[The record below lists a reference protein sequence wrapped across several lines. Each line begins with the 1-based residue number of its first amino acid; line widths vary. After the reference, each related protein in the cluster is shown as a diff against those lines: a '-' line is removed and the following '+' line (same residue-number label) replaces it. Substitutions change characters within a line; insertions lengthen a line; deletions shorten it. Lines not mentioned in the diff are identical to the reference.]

1 MCFNSGM
8 FKLACVTWFILTF
21 LQCSMFMFYVRTCRG
36 WCKWP
41 LGKRAACE
49 IIGYF
54 WWGSRYYLPEKPFIL
69 TRHQENSSVCSN
81 NTKCFKRVIRTCLW
95 QQSYLILM
103 RHRGNS
109 SQDFCNNYNI
119 CFQLFYLTKTS
130 HCCRYIS
137 SFVCVDKTIHFFY
150 KRRPCFQPYY
160 ARFWDIFQLCY
171 FGDKTRCFLTRNC
184 DTSSHVCSDK
194 PICFCR
200 DVGITQGVFVATI
213 QVI

>member
-41 LGKRAACE
+41 LGKRAACK

-103 RHRGNS
+103 RHAIIITDVFNCVIWPKPLIVA
-109 SQDFCNNYNI
+109 DTFPA
-119 CFQLFYLTKTS
+119 LFVLTKP
-130 HCCRYIS
+130 YI
-137 SFVCVDKTIHFFY
+137 FFY

-200 DVGITQGVFVATI
+200 DVGITQGVFVAMI